1 MKVYNARLVYGFSI
15 EVFSEAFTC
24 SKVINAFKQQNS
36 WIDPFPESSTSL
48 HQFSLNFLRKIEHG
62 VVTAGSN
69 FHPQFPRSPL
79 VTPGTMI
86 PLLARTQ
93 ARLTTY
99 FSDLCFKSLA
109 SKVFF
114 FFPGNKFLLSTQK
127 TRRLS
132 QSLKKCVFVSL
143 ESSKHVGFL
152 VSDLIVRISFKP
164 SLNSFLFDFVFTI
177 HRKPGAI
184 STLIS
189 RQQLRIT
196 YFHLTDELYPTGKNC
211 QQNEKTCTSCYSQM
225 LMLMTV

>member
-1 MKVYNARLVYGFSI
+1 MKVYNARPVYSLTI
-15 EVFSEAFTC
+15 EVFTEAFTC

-36 WIDPFPESSTSL
+36 WTDPFLESSTSL
-48 HQFSLNFLRKIEHG
+48 HQSFLSFLHKIEHG
-62 VVTAGSN
+62 VVTGSN

-99 FSDLCFKSLA
+99 FSDVCFKSLA
-109 SKVFF
+109 SKFFF

-127 TRRLS
+127 SRRLS
-132 QSLKKCVFVSL
+132 QSLKKCAFVSL

-177 HRKPGAI
+177 HRKPGSI

-196 YFHLTDELYPTGKNC
+196 YFHLTDELYPTGKNS